1 MVKFAVLMLLLTI
14 TAISCSSG
22 VQEGNGKRASV
33 GEKGKAV
40 KDYMVK
46 ILPETPTVSDS
57 IVAEV
62 KIGDKEKLSSK
73 LNFAWEKNNQEIKEF
88 NSQRIDGSSLKR
100 GDVIR
105 VKIMPEGGEAKGE
118 VFYSEPAVMQNALPI
133 VKSIKIKPDKKD
145 ISKKDTITAIVEA
158 KDADSDAVSLKYQWI
173 KNGAAD
179 IEGAN
184 SNSLSLV
191 NYKRGDFVNLKVTA
205 NDGIADSEPL
215 TSGPVTIINTPP
227 QITSQ
232 PPAAVSGYQYGYKV
246 SAVDADN
253 DALKY
258 LLIKAPAGMS
268 ISASGE
274 IKWNITEGDEGSHRV
289 EIVVEDG
296 NGGRTEQG
304 YLLSIKLPR

>member
-1 MVKFAVLMLLLTI
+1 MARWAVLITLLSI
-14 TAISCSSG
+14 TAISCGSG
-22 VQEGNGKRASV
+22 VQEGSRTGISV
-33 GEKGKAV
+33 SENEKAI

-57 IVAEV
+57 IIAEV
-62 KIGDKEKLSSK
+62 KIGDKRSLSSK
-73 LNFAWEKNNQEIKEF
+73 LNFVWEKNSQEIKEF
-88 NSQRIDGSSLKR
+88 NSQRIDGGSLKR

-105 VKIMPEGGEAKGE
+105 VKIMPEGGDAKGE
-118 VFYSEPAVMQNALPI
+118 VFYSEPAVIQNALPI
-133 VKSIKIKPDKKD
+133 VKSIKIKSDKKD
-145 ISKKDTITAIVEA
+145 VSKKDTVTAIIET
-158 KDADSDAVSLKYQWI
+158 KDADGDAVLLKYQWI

-215 TSGPVTIINTPP
+215 TSGPVAIINTPP

-258 LLIKAPAGMS
+258 SLIKAPAGMT

>member
-1 MVKFAVLMLLLTI
+1 MARWAILIILLCI

-22 VQEGNGKRASV
+22 VQEGSGKGISV
-33 GEKGKAV
+33 GKNEKAD

-57 IVAEV
+57 IIAEV

-73 LNFAWEKNNQEIKEF
+73 LNFVWEKNNQEIKEF
-88 NSQRIDGSSLKR
+88 NFQRIDGSSLKR

-118 VFYSEPAVMQNALPI
+118 VFYSEPAVIQNALPI

-145 ISKKDTITAIVEA
+145 VSKNDTVTAIVEA
-158 KDADSDAVSLKYQWI
+158 KDADGDTVSFKYQWI

-205 NDGIADSEPL
+205 NDGIAESEPL
-215 TSGPVTIINTPP
+215 ISGPVTIINTPP
-227 QITSQ
+227 EIVSQ
-232 PPAAVSGYQYGYKV
+232 PPRDIRGYEYRYKL

>member
-57 IVAEV
+57 IIAEV
-62 KIGDKEKLSSK
+62 KIGDKERLSSK
-73 LNFAWEKNNQEIKEF
+73 LNFVWEKNNQEIKEF

-105 VKIMPEGGEAKGE
+105 VKIMPEGGDAKGE
-118 VFYSEPAVMQNALPI
+118 VFYSEPAVIQNALPI
-133 VKSIKIKPDKKD
+133 VKSIKIKPDKD
-145 ISKKDTITAIVEA
+145 IGKKGTVTATVEA
-158 KDADSDAVSLKYQWI
+158 KDADGDAVSLKYQWI
-173 KNGAAD
+173 KNGAAE

-227 QITSQ
+227 EIVSQ
-232 PPAAVSGYQYGYKV
+232 PPRDIRSYEYRYKL

-258 LLIKAPAGMS
+258 SLSNAPAGMT

-274 IKWNITEGDEGSHRV
+274 IKWDISERDEGSYRV
-289 EIVVEDG
+289 AIVVEDG
-296 NGGRTEQG
+296 NGGRTEQD